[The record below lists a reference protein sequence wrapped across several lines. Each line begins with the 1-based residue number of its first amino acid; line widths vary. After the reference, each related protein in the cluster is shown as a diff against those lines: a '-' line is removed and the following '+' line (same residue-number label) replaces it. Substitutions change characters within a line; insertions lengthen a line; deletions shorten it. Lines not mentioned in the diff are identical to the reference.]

1 MCFGLKTF
9 LIPWLGIE
17 PPPEKS
23 RRPNGAEPNAN
34 EGGNFFLE
42 GLKISVTVFWV
53 LDMHSSRQP
62 CNPL

>member
-42 GLKISVTVFWV
+42 GLKISVTVFFG
-53 LDMHSSRQP
+53 S
-62 CNPL
+62 